1 VAFRIRNATTADI
14 PVLAKLHVETFNE
27 THRGGRSGGPSYEL
41 RERQWREAFTVTDGS
56 WFCFVV
62 EDGDGA
68 LVAFA
73 KGTPHDGGVPGF
85 AGELN
90 KIYALQR
97 VQRQGLG
104 RLLLCSVARQFL
116 SQGVTS
122 MLLFG
127 EATNP
132 SNGFYEAFGAER
144 LYSDTGEFNGAYGW
158 RDLHVLVARCEGA

>member
-1 VAFRIRNATTADI
+1 LIAA
-14 PVLAKLHVETFNE
+14 
-27 THRGGRSGGPSYEL
+27 
-41 RERQWREAFTVTDGS
+41 DGS

-62 EDGDGA
+62 EDIDGE

-73 KGTPHDGGVPGF
+73 KGTPHDGAVPGF

-90 KIYALQR
+90 KIYVLQR
-97 VQRQGLG
+97 LHRRGIG
-104 RLLLCSVARQFL
+104 RLLLCRVASQFL
-116 SQGVTS
+116 DRGVTS

-144 LYSDTGEFNGAYGW
+144 LYSDSGEFNGAYGW
-158 RDLHVLVARCEGA
+158 RALDVLVDKCGRYGPA